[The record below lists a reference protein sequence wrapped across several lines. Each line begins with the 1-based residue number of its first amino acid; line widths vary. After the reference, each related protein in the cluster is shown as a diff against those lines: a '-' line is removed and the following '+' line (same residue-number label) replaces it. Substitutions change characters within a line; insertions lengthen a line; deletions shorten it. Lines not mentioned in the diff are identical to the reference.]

1 MKRLLILFFI
11 IVMSYHCDAQEFKRE
26 YNRLTIVI
34 DKKATEHTSNTKV
47 FVNYQNKNQIL
58 ISSKEGRVLFKYKN
72 NPRDISTK
80 YGLAQE
86 MIVSNNVGKL
96 FRLTLF
102 NDSLMGIILNDGT
115 VEINY
120 HNIIY

>member
-1 MKRLLILFFI
+1 M
-11 IVMSYHCDAQEFKRE
+11 MSYHCDAQEFKRE
-26 YNRLTIVI
+26 YNKVTIVI

-47 FVNYQNKNQIL
+47 LVNYKDGNQIL
-58 ISSKEGRVLFKYKN
+58 ISSKEGKVLFKYMS

-86 MIVSNNVGKL
+86 MIVSNSVGKL

-102 NDSLMGIILNDGT
+102 DDSLMGVILDDGT